1 MLKRLTDLLDWIY
14 KKKCYFCK
22 SSKEAVKMCSKCY
35 EEMDFLPVKPSRTV
49 KGKKVYCAGIY
60 SKNLQKLIRGLK
72 YHNQRDLAFY
82 LAQFMSEYFEK
93 ISDKKDYEVGM
104 PVFERKCVRAIIEK
118 NGKIA
123 VQRGRAGDCK
133 ILGGGMDGEE
143 DFETAL
149 SREVLEEGGL
159 ILCPGSMQLLGEIEE
174 KRRDLFE
181 TDKIYHCHTYF
192 FACTVEER
200 TTEPH
205 MTESEKAK
213 GYHLEWMTP
222 EEIVKANEPFSKEPW
237 IYRDTAFV
245 KMMMEGNL

>member
-93 ISDKKDYEVGM
+93 ISDKKDYEVI
-104 PVFERKCVRAIIEK
+104 PVPIYPIREKKRKYNHMNLVGEEFCRITANTLNVDLIKRIKDTKPQYKLKRQERVQNLTNAFKVDKSKYNGKTLLLIDDICTTGSTFEEMINELEK
-118 NGKIA
+118 NGINDIICLA
-123 VQRGRAGDCK
+123 A
-133 ILGGGMDGEE
+133 
-143 DFETAL
+143 
-149 SREVLEEGGL
+149 
-159 ILCPGSMQLLGEIEE
+159 
-174 KRRDLFE
+174 
-181 TDKIYHCHTYF
+181 
-192 FACTVEER
+192 
-200 TTEPH
+200 TT
-205 MTESEKAK
+205 
-213 GYHLEWMTP
+213 
-222 EEIVKANEPFSKEPW
+222 PF
-237 IYRDTAFV
+237 DD
-245 KMMMEGNL
+245 